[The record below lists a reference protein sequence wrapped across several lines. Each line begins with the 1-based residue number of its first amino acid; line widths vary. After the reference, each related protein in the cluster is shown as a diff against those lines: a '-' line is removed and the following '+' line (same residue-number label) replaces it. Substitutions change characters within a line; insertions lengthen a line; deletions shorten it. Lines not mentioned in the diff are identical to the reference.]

1 MKATNLVLALSAAIL
16 FLATACGPDTIHN
29 KDPKNEV
36 TELTLEPSSAN
47 LLQGESVQLKATAT
61 PSDAKVTYKTDN
73 ASIATVSETGLVK
86 GVAPGTAT
94 ITAQAG
100 NKTATCTINVAK
112 VADVMILSKLD
123 NKKYQPSSTIEYKAS
138 ASKEEVEAYD
148 LQLEF
153 TVLKSADY
161 KFELAFEKPTSGSV
175 CLGECVPLDN
185 ETHYTKDIR
194 LTADAEEAPYEK
206 EKGATTP
213 LATHIYIPNPTAGQT
228 YTNKITITLT
238 PKAGGEALVWTVN
251 LAVQVK

>member
-1 MKATNLVLALSAAIL
+1 MKVTNLVVALSAAIL
-16 FLATACGPDTIHN
+16 FLATSCGPNTIPG
-29 KDPKNEV
+29 KEPKTEV
-36 TELTLEPSSAN
+36 TELTLAPSSAT

-61 PSDAKVTYKTDN
+61 PSDAKITYKTDN

-86 GVAPGTAT
+86 GIAPGTAT

-100 NKTATCTINVAK
+100 NKTATCTITVAK
-112 VADVMILSKLD
+112 AADVMILSKLD
-123 NKKYQPSSTIEYKAS
+123 NKKYLPGSTIEYKAS
-138 ASKEEVEAYD
+138 ASKDEAESYNLD
-148 LQLEF
+148 LEF

-161 KFELAFEKPTSGSV
+161 KFELTFEKPASGSV

-194 LTADAEEAPYEK
+194 LTADEEEAPYVK

-213 LATHIYIPNPTAGQT
+213 LATHINIPNTEQN

-238 PKAGGEALVWTVN
+238 PKDGGEALVWTVN
-251 LAVQVK
+251 LSIQVK